1 MAQRAN
7 MIGIVT
13 LDIGTSSARTLLFDA
28 DGKQVEGFGAQLPY
42 HATTTP
48 DGGWE
53 VDADQLAD
61 LAAQSLSAICKQ
73 LREANLRPSAVA
85 VDTFWHN
92 LAGIGDDGKPV
103 TPIIHLFDTRSADA
117 AKRLAQKIDNREQ
130 HARTGCVLHP
140 SYLPAKLLWLSETR
154 PDAFRAARQWM
165 SIGEYMFLKFFGTPM
180 ASTSMASGSGLWNQ
194 NENDYDAGILDVLP
208 IDKKQLA
215 PAGEMDRPLQDLRPE
230 YRSKWPELTGI
241 PWFPELGDGACDNV
255 GSGCIGPDRFALMV
269 GTSGALRAVI
279 EQPRIEIPDGLWC
292 YRLDRRRFVMGGAL
306 SNGGEVF
313 AWMKRT
319 LALPA
324 PDEVEKQIAAMPP
337 GAHGLTVLPLFAG
350 ERSTKWRADAR
361 AAITGMGSNT
371 SPMDIL
377 RASLE
382 SVSLRFRNIY
392 DIMLQSIGAPTEVI
406 ASGGALLHSPAWTQ
420 MMADALGHKVVAC
433 LEKEATSRGAALMAM
448 ERLGIIQNIQDL
460 PAHMGD
466 VFQPVE
472 SNHQIYED
480 ELRKQRRLYT
490 KLFEE
495 N

>member
-1 MAQRAN
+1 MAQPAN
-7 MIGIVT
+7 NVTIVT
-13 LDIGTSSARTLLFDA
+13 LDIGTSSTRTLLFDA
-28 DGKQVEGFGAQLPY
+28 YGKQVEGFGAQLPY
-42 HATTTP
+42 HVTTTP

-53 VDADQLAD
+53 VDADQLTD
-61 LAAQSLSAICKQ
+61 LAAQSISAICKQ
-73 LREANLRPSAVA
+73 LRDANIRPSGVA

-92 LAGIGDDGKPV
+92 LAGIGSDGKPV
-103 TPIIHLFDTRSADA
+103 TPIIHLFDTRSAEA

-140 SYLPAKLLWLSETR
+140 SYLPAKLVWLSETR

-165 SIGEYMFLKFFGTPM
+165 SIGEYIYLKFFGTPM

-215 PAGEMDRPLQDLRPE
+215 PADEMDQPLSDLRPE
-230 YRSKWPELTGI
+230 YRAQWPELNGI

-324 PDEVEKQIAAMPP
+324 PEEIEKQIAAMPA

-361 AAITGMGSNT
+361 AAIIGMASNT

-392 DIMLQSIGAPTEVI
+392 DIMLQSIGAPREVI
-406 ASGGALLHSPAWTQ
+406 ASGGALLHSPAWTR
-420 MMADALGHKVVAC
+420 MMADALGHNVVAC

-448 ERLGIIQNIQDL
+448 ERLGIVQNIQDL
-460 PAHMGD
+460 PAQMGEA
-466 VFQPVE
+466 FQPVE